1 MTTDSQTTTYS
12 PLRGLWLTLA
22 RAAWL
27 VVVVLNYTLLIT
39 YLPAYYNEL
48 ANFAI
53 PNANLEAARVG
64 LAELGLTGNFYA
76 TFTITSSLI
85 FTCIALASSLLIF
98 WRRSDDWLAL
108 LFSLTFALMGAT
120 FATPESGIP
129 FPWVVVVRVSLNYA
143 LVTLFSL
150 FYAFP
155 DGRFVPRWGLGLTLF
170 WIALL
175 FAEALFPNSLADL
188 NTWPTFAEIIV
199 TAGIV
204 ILPFAAQVYR
214 YRRVS
219 SPLQRQ
225 QTKWVVFALGVA
237 VVLIFVTLVIPALF
251 VPALN
256 QPGILA
262 ALFDL
267 YSKASVVF
275 IPSLIPLS
283 IVVAMLRY
291 RLWDIDFLINRSLV
305 YGTLTVSLLAF
316 FGLSLLIVS
325 QFFQNFAGGP
335 LVAVAIS
342 AAAFGAIFQ
351 PARRRLQRF
360 VDQRFYHIQIDYQKT
375 PAPTATNVTSVIQHT
390 GFGEYQGLELIGRG
404 GMAEIYKSIHP
415 TLGVPVAIKILP
427 AHLATDPD
435 FRKRFTREA
444 EMVSKLQHPHII
456 RVFDFGESGG
466 THYMVM
472 EYVAGKDLG
481 HFLTERGHLS
491 FAEAIFILEG
501 IASALDYAHAQGLIH
516 RDIKPSNILLDTA
529 SAMLNPKLADFGIAK
544 MLGNATHYTRTGSM
558 LGTFDYIAPEQIQG
572 AANID
577 RRADIYAFGIVA
589 YQMLTGQLPFQHN
602 NPGALLIAHM
612 TQSPPDPRDL
622 MPEISAETAR
632 AIRRAMAKSPDERYP
647 TAGEFVNTLQ

>member
-27 VVVVLNYTLLIT
+27 AVVVLNYTLLIT
-39 YLPAYYNEL
+39 YLPVYYNQL

-53 PNANLEAARVG
+53 PNANLEATRVW

-76 TFTITSSLI
+76 AFTIASNLI

-108 LFSLTFALMGAT
+108 LFSLTFALLGAT

-129 FPWVVVVRVSLNYA
+129 FPWDVVIRVSSNYA

-155 DGRFVPRWGLGLTLF
+155 DGRFVPRWGLWLTLF

-175 FAEALFPNSLADL
+175 FAGALFPDSLAEP
-188 NTWPTFAEIIV
+188 NTWPTFAETTL
-199 TAGIV
+199 TALIV
-204 ILPFAAQVYR
+204 ILPFVAQVYR

-225 QTKWVVFALGVA
+225 QTKWVVFALGVTVA
-237 VVLIFVTLVIPALF
+237 LIFVTLVIPALF

-262 ALFDL
+262 ALFNL
-267 YSKASVVF
+267 YSQASVAF

-305 YGTLTVSLLAF
+305 YGTLSALLLAF

-325 QFFQNFAGGP
+325 QLFQNFAGGP

-342 AAAFGAIFQ
+342 AAA
-351 PARRRLQRF
+351 
-360 VDQRFYHIQIDYQKT
+360 
-375 PAPTATNVTSVIQHT
+375 
-390 GFGEYQGLELIGRG
+390 
-404 GMAEIYKSIHP
+404 
-415 TLGVPVAIKILP
+415 
-427 AHLATDPD
+427 LAQ
-435 FRKRFTREA
+435 
-444 EMVSKLQHPHII
+444 S
-456 RVFDFGESGG
+456 S
-466 THYMVM
+466 
-472 EYVAGKDLG
+472 
-481 HFLTERGHLS
+481 
-491 FAEAIFILEG
+491 
-501 IASALDYAHAQGLIH
+501 
-516 RDIKPSNILLDTA
+516 
-529 SAMLNPKLADFGIAK
+529 
-544 MLGNATHYTRTGSM
+544 
-558 LGTFDYIAPEQIQG
+558 
-572 AANID
+572 
-577 RRADIYAFGIVA
+577 
-589 YQMLTGQLPFQHN
+589 
-602 NPGALLIAHM
+602 
-612 TQSPPDPRDL
+612 SPPAAAYNV
-622 MPEISAETAR
+622 S
-632 AIRRAMAKSPDERYP
+632 
-647 TAGEFVNTLQ
+647 